1 VWVSA
6 TKRTASKGIYFTA
19 SDNEACG
26 RSNQSEKQSVV
37 TLEDV
42 DFSKRQRASSQIGL
56 WSHEIS
62 FNSLQFI

>member
-1 VWVSA
+1 VSA
-6 TKRTASKGIYFTA
+6 RKRAASNSIYVTA

-56 WSHEIS
+56 WSHEIP
-62 FNSLQFI
+62 FNSIQFI